1 MSTSGIVSECF
12 YPLHFGIVCMLFFCY
27 HCIITMIPS
36 GGRLNWRCVFL
47 HAMALCKQ

>member
-12 YPLHFGIVCMLFFCY
+12 YLLHFGIV
-27 HCIITMIPS
+27 CIITMIPS